1 MSSFA
6 LWRLFHRGS
15 NRKVT
20 ATSLLA
26 VIAFAAASAMFLT
39 VLGGVHA
46 FVWRASPSHG
56 FVDAFTFQESQAS
69 QTPQSSQYGVYLVYV
84 VLALFACMLLLVP
97 FASLSASAARL
108 AAARRDARLAALRLA
123 GATTG
128 QVSRLTALEAAGQAL
143 LGSVLGMVIYVA
155 LIPAMMQIP
164 FQNSL
169 FHFHEL
175 WVGPL
180 ALALVA
186 LLMTALALLSSLS
199 ALMRVVV
206 SPLGVSARVTP
217 PALRKWR
224 LVVFVVVMVLAV
236 ALMRTPLAKYF
247 GQAVAIAVLFGVI
260 ALCFALINLIGPWV
274 IAMRARMRIRR
285 PRNAETL
292 LAMRRILDNPKR
304 AWRNVSGIALAVFI
318 SGITAI
324 CAYIG
329 SSVQQASE
337 QDAMLLKDIGTGGLV
352 TLVFSAVLAAVSCGV
367 MQAGNVYDQ
376 AEQYR
381 MLMLEGADRK
391 TMAKAR
397 LIEVMTPLRVVV
409 VVSAGSSLL
418 LMLPIFGSAMTQP
431 GTLIGFFAGIA
442 LCFVLVGI
450 GVAAAN
456 RVSDGIAITDVRGDD

>member
-1 MSSFA
+1 
-6 LWRLFHRGS
+6 
-15 NRKVT
+15 
-20 ATSLLA
+20 
-26 VIAFAAASAMFLT
+26 
-39 VLGGVHA
+39 
-46 FVWRASPSHG
+46 
-56 FVDAFTFQESQAS
+56 
-69 QTPQSSQYGVYLVYV
+69 
-84 VLALFACMLLLVP
+84 
-97 FASLSASAARL
+97 
-108 AAARRDARLAALRLA
+108 
-123 GATTG
+123 
-128 QVSRLTALEAAGQAL
+128 
-143 LGSVLGMVIYVA
+143 
-155 LIPAMMQIP
+155 
-164 FQNSL
+164 
-169 FHFHEL
+169 
-175 WVGPL
+175 
-180 ALALVA
+180 
-186 LLMTALALLSSLS
+186 
-199 ALMRVVV
+199 
-206 SPLGVSARVTP
+206 
-217 PALRKWR
+217 
-224 LVVFVVVMVLAV
+224 
-236 ALMRTPLAKYF
+236 LAKYF

-274 IAMRARMRIRR
+274 IAMRARIRIRR

-292 LAMRRILDNPKR
+292 LAMRRIMDNPKR

-391 TMAKAR
+391 TMSKAR

>member
-6 LWRLFHRGS
+6 LWRLFHRGG

-26 VIAFAAASAMFLT
+26 VIAFAGASAMFLT

-69 QTPQSSQYGVYLVYV
+69 QTPQSSQYGVYLIYV

-175 WVGPL
+175 WVGPTILLIVAVAMTSL
-180 ALALVA
+180 ALISA
-186 LLMTALALLSSLS
+186 LS

-206 SPLGVSARVTP
+206 TPLGVSARVTP

-224 LVVFVVVMVLAV
+224 LLVFLGVMIGAV
-236 ALMRTPLAKYF
+236 ALMKTPLSKYF
-247 GQAVAIAVLFGVI
+247 SQAVAIAIFFAVI

-274 IAMRARMRIRR
+274 IAMRARMKVRR
-285 PRNAETL
+285 PRNVATL

-318 SGITAI
+318 SGITSI

-329 SSVQQASE
+329 SSVQQASA
-337 QDAMLLKDIGTGGLV
+337 QDAMLLKDIGTGGIV

-376 AEQYR
+376 SEQYR
-381 MLMLEGADRK
+381 MLMLEGADRQ
-391 TMAKAR
+391 TMSSAR
-397 LIEVMTPLRVVV
+397 RIEVMTPLRVVV
-409 VVSAGSSLL
+409 AVSAGSSMV
-418 LMLPIFGSAMTQP
+418 LMLPIFGSAMAQP
-431 GTLIGFFAGIA
+431 WTLVAFLAGII
-442 LCFVLVGI
+442 LCFVLVGV

-456 RVSDGIAITDVRGDD
+456 RVSASISLVGARSDD